1 MTENEYQK
9 IVRIM
14 KLFTPETRV
23 EIDFLLT
30 RNSSCEIR
38 LQNFDSVFFRLQ
50 GIILNHINKISINET
65 P

>member
-1 MTENEYQK
+1 MTEKEYQK

-14 KLFTPETRV
+14 KLFTLETRF
-23 EIDFLLT
+23 EIEFLLT
-30 RNSSCEIR
+30 QNSNCEIK